1 MRVVGN
7 VFFLEEENIRHGE
20 VNESLLL
27 NIIHNIGRYCKWSSL
42 RAFIQAWQAGFPR
55 APVPP
60 LDDLAL
66 IADKTRQPA
75 TAA

>member
-7 VFFLEEENIRHGE
+7 VCFLEEETIRHGE

-27 NIIHNIGRYCKWSSL
+27 NIIHKIGRYCKRSSL
-42 RAFIQAWQAGFPR
+42 RVGIQAWQAGIPR

-60 LDDLAL
+60 LDDPAL